1 MKHLLNLCFIA
12 FLSILMMSCGTN
24 KKLTAANDKISS
36 LSNEVNAANATIAE
50 RDKQISQLKDVS
62 SKNYQEAQDYKL
74 AKDAAVA
81 ELKKI
86 EKELEAEANAI
97 DSVSKRAEAAINK
110 LIDAGAEVTMGDGV
124 VNVSMPDKFLFK
136 TGSSSVGAKG
146 KEGLAVI
153 AEILQEYPK
162 TEAIIV
168 GNTDTAHVKGKAD
181 NWSLSTERANAVV
194 RILKDTYKIDPAR
207 LTAAGRGKYR
217 PVASNDTPEGREM
230 NRRIEIILIP
240 DLTGLWEML
249 DLEE

>member
-1 MKHLLNLCFIA
+1 
-12 FLSILMMSCGTN
+12 MSCGTN
-24 KKLTAANDKISS
+24 KKLAAANDKISS
-36 LSNEVNAANATIAE
+36 LSNEVNAANATIAD
-50 RDKQISQLKDVS
+50 RDKQISQLKEVS
-62 SKNYQEAQDYKL
+62 SKNYQDAQDCKL

-81 ELKKI
+81 ELNKI

-97 DSVSKRAEAAINK
+97 DSVSKRAEAAIDK

-124 VNVSMPDKFLFK
+124 VNVSMPDKFLFQS
-136 TGSSSVGAKG
+136 GSSIVGAKG

-153 AEILQEYPK
+153 AEILQEYPN

-168 GNTDTAHVKGKAD
+168 GNTDTTHVKGKAD

-207 LTAAGRGKYR
+207 LTAAGRGKFK
-217 PVASNDTPEGREM
+217 PVASNATAEGREM

-240 DLTGLWEML
+240 DLSGLWEML

>member
-1 MKHLLNLCFIA
+1 M
-12 FLSILMMSCGTN
+12 
-24 KKLTAANDKISS
+24 
-36 LSNEVNAANATIAE
+36 
-50 RDKQISQLKDVS
+50 
-62 SKNYQEAQDYKL
+62 QDCKL

-81 ELKKI
+81 NLAKL
-86 EKELEAEANAI
+86 EKELELEANAI
-97 DSVSKRAEAAINK
+97 DSVAQKAEAAINK
-110 LIDAGAEVTMGDGV
+110 LVDAGAEVIMGDGV

-136 TGSSSVGAKG
+136 TGSSTVGAKG

-153 AEILQEYPK
+153 AEILQEYPN

-168 GNTDTAHVKGKAD
+168 GNTDTSHVKGKAD

-207 LTAAGRGKYR
+207 LTAAGRGKFK

-240 DLTGLWEML
+240 DLSGLWEML

>member
-1 MKHLLNLCFIA
+1 MYFYRKMNSMKHFLNFCFFA
-12 FLSILMMSCGTN
+12 FVSIILMSCGTN
-24 KKLTAANDKISS
+24 KKLTAANNQINDLNSQ
-36 LSNEVNAANATIAE
+36 LTAANASLAD
-50 RDKQISQLKDVS
+50 RDKQISQLKEVS
-62 SKNYQEAQDYKL
+62 SKNY
-74 AKDAAVA
+74 AAVA

-110 LIDAGAEVTMGDGV
+110 LVDAGAEVAMGDGV

-136 TGSSSVGAKG
+136 TGSSTVGAKG

-153 AEILQEYPK
+153 AEILQEYPN

-207 LTAAGRGKYR
+207 LTAAGRGKFK
-217 PVASNDTPEGREM
+217 PVASNDTAEGREM

-249 DLEE
+249 DLED

>member
-1 MKHLLNLCFIA
+1 MKKLLNFAI
-12 FLSILMMSCGTN
+12 FTFVSMVMLSCSTG
-24 KKLTAANDKISS
+24 KKLTAANNQINDLNSQ
-36 LSNEVNAANATIAE
+36 LTTANATIAD
-50 RDKQISQLKDVS
+50 RDKQISQLKEVS
-62 SKNYQEAQDYKL
+62 SKNYQEAQDCKQ

-97 DSVSKRAEAAINK
+97 DSVSKRAEAAIEK
-110 LIDAGAEVTMGDGV
+110 LVDAGAEVTMGDGV

-136 TGSSSVGAKG
+136 TGSSTVGVKG

-153 AEILQEYPK
+153 AEILQEYPN
-162 TEAIIV
+162 TEAIVV
-168 GNTDTAHVKGKAD
+168 GNTDTTHVKGKAD

-207 LTAAGRGKYR
+207 LTAAGRGKFK
-217 PVASNDTPEGREM
+217 PVASNATAEGREM

-240 DLTGLWEML
+240 DLSGLWEML